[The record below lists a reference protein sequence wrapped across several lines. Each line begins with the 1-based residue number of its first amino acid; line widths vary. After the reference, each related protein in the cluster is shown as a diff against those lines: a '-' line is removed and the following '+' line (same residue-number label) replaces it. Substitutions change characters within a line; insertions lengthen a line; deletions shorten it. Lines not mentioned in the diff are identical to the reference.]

1 MTPREKIARLLR
13 PRSIAVVGASNA
25 MNKLAGQLIPTLQ
38 ASGFAG
44 EIYPVNPRNAEVAG
58 LRCYASLDEVPGEM
72 DHCVIV
78 VGRERLAA
86 VLESC
91 RRRGVAGASIFS
103 SGFAEAGEGG
113 AEAQE
118 ELVRQAGE
126 MAFIGP
132 NCMGFAN
139 LVDRVVATTSS
150 LLRHDS
156 TPGDIAVV
164 SQSGGIAFAAIG
176 FRAYPAGQR
185 FSYMIN
191 TGNSA
196 GISYTDLTAFLFEDA
211 ATRVILIAAESEK
224 VVGEVIAA
232 VRRHGLRKPIVLL
245 KLGRGETGVRM
256 AFSHTGSL
264 AGDYR
269 LVRDC
274 AEQAGIVC
282 ADDVDEALG
291 AAELLRRGFG
301 PEHASGL
308 AAVCISGG
316 NIALFADQ
324 ADRSG
329 LSFAPLTPETE
340 ATLREVLPDFISV
353 HNPIDITAF
362 GLEEPALHRRVL
374 ELAAQDPTVRVV
386 VPILTSATDYTPV
399 CSMLAEVKARGGAP
413 MIALWT
419 GGTLETCS
427 PEILREAGIPIFHSA
442 GLMARCLESL
452 GRALPPEPVFLSEPP
467 PSPAAGAT
475 TALTEG
481 ESLDLLEKGGV
492 PVPPWARCLRED
504 LARTAAR
511 VGFPIVIKADS
522 DETHLSD
529 RGGVIL
535 DLRGPDDLARHAE
548 RIAALPGET
557 LLVSRFLPGR
567 EVIVSAFRHAHFGPL
582 LMVGSG
588 GQMVELQP
596 DIRFVALPASRE
608 RLAAALT
615 GTLIGRALQQRF
627 RGVEGFEPALDL
639 LERLAALL
647 LAEPR
652 IEQIELNPVTVG
664 AHGAVPVDASVVL
677 REASVG
683 SAGKEERHDLAATP

>member
-38 ASGFAG
+38 ASGFSG
-44 EIYPVNPRNAEVAG
+44 TIYPVNPRNAEVAG
-58 LRCYASLDEVPGEM
+58 LPCYPSLDDVPGEV

-78 VGRERLAA
+78 VGRERLAG
-86 VLESC
+86 VLASC
-91 RRRGVAGASIFS
+91 RKRGVAGASIFS

-118 ELVRQAGE
+118 ELIRQAGE

-156 TPGDIAVV
+156 TAGDIAVV

-185 FSYMIN
+185 FSHIIN

-196 GISYTDLTAFLFEDA
+196 GVSYTDLTAYLFDDV
-211 ATRVILIAAESEK
+211 ATKVILIAAESEK
-224 VVGEVIAA
+224 AVAEVVAA

-245 KLGRGETGVRM
+245 KLGRGETGIRM

-291 AAELLRRGFG
+291 AAELLRRGFR
-301 PEHASGL
+301 PEHAAGL
-308 AAVCISGG
+308 AAICISGG

-324 ADRSG
+324 ADRCG
-329 LSFAPLTPETE
+329 LGFAPLTPETE
-340 ATLREVLPDFISV
+340 ATLREILPDFITV

-374 ELAAQDPTVRVV
+374 ELTAQDPTVRVV
-386 VPILTSATDYTPV
+386 VPILTSATDYTAV
-399 CSMLAEVKARGGAP
+399 CSMLAEVKAQGGAP

-419 GGTLETCS
+419 GGTLETRS

-442 GLMARCLESL
+442 GLLARCLESL
-452 GRALPPEPVFLSEPP
+452 GRATPPETAFLGEPAV
-467 PSPAAGAT
+467 SPAALST

-481 ESLDLLEKGGV
+481 ESFDLLERGGI
-492 PVPPWARCLRED
+492 PVPPRARCSRHD
-504 LARTAAR
+504 LARAAAEL
-511 VGFPIVIKADS
+511 GFPVVIKADS
-522 DETHLSD
+522 SETHLSD

-535 DLRGPDDLARHAE
+535 DLRGPDDLARHAA

-567 EVIVSAFRHAHFGPL
+567 ELIVSAFRHQHFGPL

-608 RLAAALT
+608 RLAAALAD
-615 GTLIGRALQQRF
+615 TLAGRALYRRF
-627 RGVEGFEPALDL
+627 RGAEGFEPALDL

-647 LAEPR
+647 LTEPR
-652 IEQIELNPVTVG
+652 IQQIELNPVTVG
-664 AHGAVPVDASVVL
+664 PHGAVPVDASVLL
-677 REASVG
+677 RDAAAS
-683 SAGKEERHDLAATP
+683 STEKEPHHGFAATT